1 METKTMKKRGR
12 GRPRIM
18 KNTKRII
25 IQVDASELK
34 TIQMLIKNQI
44 SVSQFFRNAADHAIA
59 NPHIILGH
67 SNGRTNQ

>member
-1 METKTMKKRGR
+1 METTMKKRGR

-34 TIQMLIKNQI
+34 MIQGLVKNHI
-44 SVSQFFRNAADHAIA
+44 SVSQFFRHAADHALA

-67 SNGRTNQ
+67 VNGHTNQ